1 MAMFDFMG
9 NNKSWNFQ
17 VKIRILDNGSHLLS
31 VIS

>member
-17 VKIRILDNGSHLLS
+17 VKIRILDNGSHLS